1 MGIEIGDWGLGNGDC
16 DWGFGLRIGIGDR
29 EWVLEFGIE
38 IGDLT
43 LFSYYSNLH

>member
-1 MGIEIGDWGLGNGDC
+1 MIGDWVLRLGIGDC

>member
-1 MGIEIGDWGLGNGDC
+1 MIGDWGLGNGDF

-29 EWVLEFGIE
+29 EWVFEFGIE